1 MPLDATEAAKP
12 AARFAYEFQVSR
24 VKLGKVLKMRQPVTR
39 KFAVVLAATILF
51 EPAVEAAQ
59 ARDRSGLTVEQTVDR
74 ADARIAGLK
83 ASLRLSS
90 DQAQHWPQFQ
100 SALHDIAADRAKS
113 RAASHL
119 RGPAPD
125 LRTGRASSQPT
136 IESEEAAAQGR
147 SPADYRVEPAVADA
161 EQPTDI
167 DDMLRD
173 ADRLAGAAAE
183 LRKVANAAKPLYDTL
198 DDAQPRRLVRFV
210 LDDLVE
216 RDRSERR

>member
-1 MPLDATEAAKP
+1 
-12 AARFAYEFQVSR
+12 
-24 VKLGKVLKMRQPVTR
+24 MRQPVTS
-39 KFAVVLAATILF
+39 KFAVVLTAAILF
-51 EPAVEAAQ
+51 EPAAETAQ
-59 ARDRSGLTVEQTVDR
+59 ARDRSGLTVEQTIDR

-100 SALHDIAADRAKS
+100 SALHDVAAGRAKS

-125 LRTGRASSQPT
+125 LPTGRASSQPT

-147 SPADYRVEPAVADA
+147 SPADYRSEPAAADA

-167 DDMLRD
+167 DEMLRD
-173 ADRLAGAAAE
+173 ADRLAAAAAE

-198 DDAQPRRLVRFV
+198 DDAQRRRLAWFV
-210 LDDLVE
+210 HEDLAE